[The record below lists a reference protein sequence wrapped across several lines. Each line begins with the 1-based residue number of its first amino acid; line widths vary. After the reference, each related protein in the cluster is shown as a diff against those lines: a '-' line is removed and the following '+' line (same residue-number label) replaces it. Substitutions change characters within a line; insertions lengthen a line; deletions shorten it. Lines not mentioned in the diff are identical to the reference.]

1 MRLNDFNEGVIIS
14 IKKDTDAWVALTF
27 LDQRDEEK
35 PAKKKKKVK
44 GVLGGSSSSSVKEIF

>member
-35 PAKKKKKVK
+35 PAKKKKVK
-44 GVLGGSSSSSVKEIF
+44 GVLGGSSSSSLKEIF